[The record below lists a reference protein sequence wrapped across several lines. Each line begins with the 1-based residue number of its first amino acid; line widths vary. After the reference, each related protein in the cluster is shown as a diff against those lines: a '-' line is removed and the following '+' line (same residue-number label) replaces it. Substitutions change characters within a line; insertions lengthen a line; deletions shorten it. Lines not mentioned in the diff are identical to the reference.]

1 MSVFDKILWHLAVIL
16 PTVLGDRVFTVFL
29 LEEHVPGV
37 GDVCQDD
44 LHIGVHPRLSLPGIN
59 ASVHQGPAN
68 LNPGCAFHVLGIHP
82 ADDIC
87 FLRYDDQFV
96 VLPLIPEN
104 AELAVGNALLEPL
117 DRAPFDVFG
126 NAAAFFLCEGSKD
139 GKHQLSVAAQ
149 GIDVFLLEAHL
160 NAEVLQVPDRVQ
172 KVHGVPRKSL
182 DRLGEDY
189 VDVSGFTLSQHV
201 VELIT
206 LFGAGAGD
214 PVIRKNASVFPFW
227 VLLNQC
233 AVVAHLCRKRV
244 LHPLGFHRHS
254 GVGSDSL
261 SCFQNRQFSLDF
273 LYCFQ

>member
-37 GDVCQDD
+37 GDVRQDN
-44 LHIGVHPRLSLPGIN
+44 LYVGIHPRLSLPGIN

-82 ADDIC
+82 TDDLC

-117 DRAPFDVFG
+117 DRTPFDVFG

-160 NAEVLQVPDRVQ
+160 NAEVLQAPDRV
-172 KVHGVPRKSL
+172 
-182 DRLGEDY
+182 
-189 VDVSGFTLSQHV
+189 
-201 VELIT
+201 
-206 LFGAGAGD
+206 
-214 PVIRKNASVFPFW
+214 
-227 VLLNQC
+227 
-233 AVVAHLCRKRV
+233 
-244 LHPLGFHRHS
+244 
-254 GVGSDSL
+254 
-261 SCFQNRQFSLDF
+261 
-273 LYCFQ
+273 

>member
-1 MSVFDKILWHLAVIL
+1 MAIL
-16 PTVLGDRVFTVFL
+16 D
-29 LEEHVPGV
+29 
-37 GDVCQDD
+37 
-44 LHIGVHPRLSLPGIN
+44 
-59 ASVHQGPAN
+59 
-68 LNPGCAFHVLGIHP
+68 
-82 ADDIC
+82 
-87 FLRYDDQFV
+87 
-96 VLPLIPEN
+96 
-104 AELAVGNALLEPL
+104 ELV
-117 DRAPFDVFG
+117 
-126 NAAAFFLCEGSKD
+126 
-139 GKHQLSVAAQ
+139 KHQLSVAAQ
-149 GIDVFLLEAHL
+149 GIDFFLLEANL
-160 NAEVLQVPDRVQ
+160 NAELLQVPDRVQ

-182 DRLGEDY
+182 NRLGEDY

-201 VELIT
+201 VKLIT

-214 PVIRKNASVFPFW
+214 PVIRKNASVFPFC